1 MANNAFG
8 VVKLGLERWPGHA
21 AYILGVG
28 GCESEAARLKSLKAG
43 DITLFEFLA
52 DHDISKIS
60 ACIARVFALTSD
72 ELAVDTK
79 A

>member
-8 VVKLGLERWPGHA
+8 VVKLGLERWPDHA
-21 AYILGVG
+21 AYILGVEQR
-28 GCESEAARLKSLKAG
+28 ESEAAWLKSLKAG
-43 DITLFEFLA
+43 DITLFEFLS

-60 ACIARVFALTSD
+60 ACVARVFALTSE
-72 ELAVDTK
+72 ELALDTK